1 MKQLGQ
7 RRQKRGGRLR
17 ARLLRLR
24 RSTLSVLGLRTR
36 PYPLPS
42 APSTTAHHSEPSLY
56 SVPRPAEEAAYSA
69 ECVTRTRT
77 TQRCELPSSCPR
89 NCPSR
94 TFARS
99 RLRSHRRGS
108 SIAHLC
114 HTDRLCD
121 LGDLRWGLHVC
132 LPRVLWWCRCRYRR
146 RTLLRRP
153 RSWGLA
159 RLSLLNVPTCSVLC
173 RRRRHQAEAG
183 AAAPTVAAHRS
194 PRPLQMKNAVAPIV
208 YTIVCGDVLSRSH
221 SACHFAANIVVRVP

>member
-1 MKQLGQ
+1 MRRLGQ

-24 RSTLSVLGLRTR
+24 RSTLSVLRLRTR

-56 SVPRPAEEAAYSA
+56 SVPRPAEEAAYTA

-77 TQRCELPSSCPR
+77 TQRCELTSSCPR

-99 RLRSHRRGS
+99 RLRSHRSGS

-132 LPRVLWWCRCRYRR
+132 LPRVLWWCRCLYRR
-146 RTLLRRP
+146 RTLQRRP

-173 RRRRHQAEAG
+173 RRRRHRLRLGPRRPQSQHIARSTAPDEKRRRANRIYHRLRRRAE
-183 AAAPTVAAHRS
+183 
-194 PRPLQMKNAVAPIV
+194 Q
-208 YTIVCGDVLSRSH
+208 SH